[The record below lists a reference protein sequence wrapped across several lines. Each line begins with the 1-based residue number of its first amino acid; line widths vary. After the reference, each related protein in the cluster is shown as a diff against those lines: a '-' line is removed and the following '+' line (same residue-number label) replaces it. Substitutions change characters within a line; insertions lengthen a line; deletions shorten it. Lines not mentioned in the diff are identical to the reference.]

1 MSIYTSCEN
10 FQITDSPH
18 WEGINSQ
25 VCLFCFMLD
34 KTQLLLILA
43 NSDTFSVHKA
53 IFQSHV
59 NKPYS
64 HRCLSNYYPITHNLG
79 FCPFSNDPGPTNCR
93 ITSCLEPSG
102 PSQQVNSITN
112 NPPIWFLKLIAGLA
126 KELRSKILESACGHP
141 LKIRP
146 KYRYTHC
153 KKLNITKLEEKGKPC
168 TPILKIW

>member
-93 ITSCLEPSG
+93 IT
-102 PSQQVNSITN
+102 N

-126 KELRSKILESACGHP
+126 KGLRSKILKSACGHP

-168 TPILKIW
+168 TRILKIW